1 MSGAPRAPVP
11 LLAAAAFFSAAAL
24 RVCDSLLPRFAAEF
38 QRSAGESGRLIV
50 AFAVAYGLMQLLSGP
65 LADRFGK
72 QRLMTLALAGSG
84 AASAAAA
91 LAGSFDA
98 LLAWRALWGM
108 AAAGVVPLAMAWIG
122 DAVAY
127 EARQAT
133 LARLLL
139 GTLSGMVVGQLLGG
153 LCAETALG
161 WRGAFAVL
169 SVGYWMV
176 AALLWREPS
185 RAPAAA
191 APAAIGAPSA
201 GPGGLGAVL
210 AQPWARIV
218 LVAVFLEGVFLLG
231 ALSYLP
237 TYLHAREGLGL
248 AAASAVSAL
257 YAVGGLAYA
266 VCARRMVAAL
276 GEIRMAAAGGV
287 LMATAWAGLWL
298 LPHWSAAAPLAVLL
312 GFGTYLYHNT
322 LQTHATQMAPQA
334 RGSAVSLFSFAL
346 FTGQSLGAAA
356 FGRLVDLQVYAALL
370 LLPAAALAAT
380 GIGFALS
387 LRRRAAR
394 IVAG

>member
-1 MSGAPRAPVP
+1 MTGAPRAPVP

-24 RVCDSLLPRFAAEF
+24 RVCDSLLPRFADEF
-38 QRSAGESGRLIV
+38 QRSAGESGRLIIG
-50 AFAVAYGLMQLLSGP
+50 FAVAYGLMQLLSGP

-72 QRLMTLALAGSG
+72 QRMMTFALAGSG

-108 AAAGVVPLAMAWIG
+108 AAAGIVPLAMAWIG

-139 GTLSGMVVGQLLGG
+139 GTLSGMVMGQLLGG

-169 SVGYWMV
+169 SVGYWTV

-185 RAPAAA
+185 RITATVAAVGSPAA
-191 APAAIGAPSA
+191 GR
-201 GPGGLGAVL
+201 GGLGAVL
-210 AQPWARIV
+210 AQPWARVV

-248 AAASAVSAL
+248 AAASAVSAM

-266 VCARRMVAAL
+266 VCARRVVGSL
-276 GEIRMAAAGGV
+276 GEIRMAAAGGL
-287 LMATAWAGLWL
+287 LMAAALAGLWL
-298 LPHWSAAAPLAVLL
+298 LPHWSSAAPLAVLL
-312 GFGTYLYHNT
+312 GFGAYLYHNT

-334 RGSAVSLFSFAL
+334 RGSAVSLFSFGL
-346 FTGQSLGAAA
+346 FAGQSIGVAA
-356 FGRLVDLQVYAALL
+356 FGGLVDLQAYGALL
-370 LLPAAALAAT
+370 LLPAAALAVI
-380 GIGFALS
+380 GIGFAVS
-387 LRRRAAR
+387 LRRRAAA
-394 IVAG
+394 IAAG

>member
-1 MSGAPRAPVP
+1 MTAGPGAPVR

-24 RVCDSLLPRFAAEF
+24 RVCDSLLPRFALEF
-38 QRSAGESGRLIV
+38 QRSAGEAGRLIV

-72 QRLMTLALAGSG
+72 QRLMTLALAGC
-84 AASAAAA
+84 AFASAAAA
-91 LAGSFDA
+91 FAGSFDA

-108 AAAGVVPLAMAWIG
+108 AAAAIVPLAMAWIG

-153 LCAETALG
+153 LFAETALG

-169 SVGYWMV
+169 SAGYAVVG
-176 AALLWREPS
+176 ALLWRDAAHARVMP
-185 RAPAAA
+185 APA
-191 APAAIGAPSA
+191 
-201 GPGGLGAVL
+201 GGRGGIGAVL
-210 AQPWARIV
+210 AQPWARVV
-218 LVAVFLEGVFLLG
+218 LLAVFLEGVFLLG

-237 TYLHAREGLGL
+237 SYLHAREGLGL
-248 AAASAVSAL
+248 AAASAVAAL

-266 VCARRMVAAL
+266 LCARRVLGAL
-276 GEIRMAAAGGV
+276 DEIRMAAAGGL
-287 LMATAWAGLWL
+287 LMAMALAGLWL
-298 LPHWSAAAPLAVLL
+298 LPHWAAAAPLAVLL

-346 FTGQSLGAAA
+346 FAGQSLGVVA
-356 FGRLVDLQVYAALL
+356 FGGTVDLQAYAALL
-370 LLPAAALAAT
+370 LLPAAALAIVGA
-380 GIGFALS
+380 GFAAL
-387 LRRRAAR
+387 LRRRLSAA
-394 IVAG
+394 G

>member
-1 MSGAPRAPVP
+1 MNAAAGAPVR

-38 QRSAGESGRLIV
+38 HRSAGEAGRLIV

-72 QRLMTLALAGSG
+72 RRLMTLALAGCG
-84 AASAAAA
+84 VTSAAAA
-91 LAGSFDA
+91 FAGSFDA

-108 AAAGVVPLAMAWIG
+108 AAAGIVPLAMAWIG

-153 LCAETALG
+153 LFAETALG

-169 SVGYWMV
+169 SVGYWIV
-176 AALLWREPS
+176 GALLWRNAT
-185 RAPAAA
+185 RATA
-191 APAAIGAPSA
+191 APSQANGRGGIGT
-201 GPGGLGAVL
+201 VL
-210 AQPWARIV
+210 AQSWARVV
-218 LVAVFLEGVFLLG
+218 LLAVFLEGTFMIG
-231 ALSYLP
+231 PLSYLP
-237 TYLHAREGLGL
+237 TYLHAREGLNL
-248 AAASAVSAL
+248 AAASAVAAL

-266 VCARRMVAAL
+266 VCARRVVGTL
-276 GEIRMAAAGGV
+276 GEIRMAAVGGM
-287 LMATAWAGLWL
+287 LMATALAGLWL
-298 LPHWSAAAPLAVLL
+298 LPHWSTAAPLAVLL

-334 RGSAVSLFSFAL
+334 RGSAVSLFSFSL
-346 FTGQSLGAAA
+346 FAGQSLGVVA
-356 FGRLVDLQVYAALL
+356 FGGMVDLQAYAALL
-370 LLPAAALAAT
+370 LLPAAALAAI
-380 GIGFALS
+380 GAGFALA
-387 LRRRAAR
+387 LRRRV
-394 IVAG
+394 IDAG

>member
-1 MSGAPRAPVP
+1 MTAAPRAPVP

-24 RVCDSLLPRFAAEF
+24 RVCDSLLPRFGAEF

-72 QRLMTLALAGSG
+72 QRMMTLALAGSG

-139 GTLSGMVVGQLLGG
+139 GTLSGMVIGQLLGG
-153 LCAETALG
+153 LFAETALG
-161 WRGAFAVL
+161 WRGAFVVL
-169 SVGYWMV
+169 SVGNWTV

-185 RAPAAA
+185 RTTAAA
-191 APAAIGAPSA
+191 ATATTAAGR
-201 GPGGLGAVL
+201 GGLGAVL
-210 AQPWARIV
+210 AQPWARVV

-257 YAVGGLAYA
+257 YAVGGLIYA
-266 VCARRMVAAL
+266 VCARRVVGSL
-276 GEIRMAAAGGV
+276 GEIRMAAAGGL
-287 LMATAWAGLWL
+287 LMAAALAGLWL
-298 LPHWSAAAPLAVLL
+298 LPHWSTAAPLAVLL

-334 RGSAVSLFSFAL
+334 RGSAVSLFSFGL
-346 FTGQSLGAAA
+346 FAGQAVGVAA
-356 FGRLVDLQVYAALL
+356 FGGLVDLQAYAALL
-370 LLPAAALAAT
+370 LMPAAALAAI
-380 GIGFALS
+380 GIGFAVS
-387 LRRRAAR
+387 LRRRAAS
-394 IVAG
+394 IAAG

>member
-1 MSGAPRAPVP
+1 MTGAPRAPVP

-38 QRSAGESGRLIV
+38 QRSAGESGSLIV
-50 AFAVAYGLMQLLSGP
+50 AFSVAYGLMQLLSGP

-72 QRLMTLALAGSG
+72 QRMMTLALAGSG

-108 AAAGVVPLAMAWIG
+108 AAAGIVPLAMAWIG

-139 GTLSGMVVGQLLGG
+139 GTLSGMVIGQLLGG
-153 LCAETALG
+153 LCAETDLG

-169 SVGYWMV
+169 SVGYCAV

-185 RAPAAA
+185 RVTATVAA
-191 APAAIGAPSA
+191 APAAGR
-201 GPGGLGAVL
+201 GGLGAVL
-210 AQPWARIV
+210 AQPWARVV

-231 ALSYLP
+231 TLSYLP

-266 VCARRMVAAL
+266 VCARRVVGSL
-276 GEIRMAAAGGV
+276 GEIRMAAAGG
-287 LMATAWAGLWL
+287 LSMAAALAGLWL

-334 RGSAVSLFSFAL
+334 RGSAVSLFSFSL
-346 FTGQSLGAAA
+346 FAGQSLGVVA
-356 FGRLVDLQVYAALL
+356 FGGLVDLQAYAALL
-370 LLPAAALAAT
+370 LLPAAALAAI

-387 LRRRAAR
+387 LRRRAAA
-394 IVAG
+394 VAAG

>member
-1 MSGAPRAPVP
+1 MTVAPRAPVP

-38 QRSAGESGRLIV
+38 QRSAGEAGGLIV

-72 QRLMTLALAGSG
+72 QRMMTLALAGSG

-91 LAGSFDA
+91 LSGSFDA

-108 AAAGVVPLAMAWIG
+108 AAAGIVPLAMAWIG

-139 GTLSGMVVGQLLGG
+139 GTLSGMVIGQLLGG

-161 WRGAFAVL
+161 WRGAFVAL
-169 SVGYWMV
+169 SVGYWTV

-185 RAPAAA
+185 RITAAVAAA
-191 APAAIGAPSA
+191 APAAGR
-201 GPGGLGAVL
+201 GGLGAVL
-210 AQPWARIV
+210 AQPWARVV

-231 ALSYLP
+231 TLSYLP

-266 VCARRMVAAL
+266 VCARRVVGSL
-276 GEIRMAAAGGV
+276 GEIRMAAAGGL
-287 LMATAWAGLWL
+287 LMAAALAGLWL

-334 RGSAVSLFSFAL
+334 RGSAVSLFSFSL
-346 FTGQSLGAAA
+346 FTGQSLGVVA
-356 FGRLVDLQVYAALL
+356 FGGLVDLQAYAALL
-370 LLPAAALAAT
+370 LLPAAALAAI

-387 LRRRAAR
+387 LRRHAAA
-394 IVAG
+394 IAAG